1 MQGPGV
7 AIGVAEGSVL
17 DTLIVFL
24 DLAHLNASADECFA
38 GLGDVPDD
46 QMRAPQRASLNGKT
60 GQAGSNDDGAS

>member
-7 AIGVAEGSVL
+7 AIGVAERSVL

-46 QMRAPQRASLNGKT
+46 QMQAPQ
-60 GQAGSNDDGAS
+60 